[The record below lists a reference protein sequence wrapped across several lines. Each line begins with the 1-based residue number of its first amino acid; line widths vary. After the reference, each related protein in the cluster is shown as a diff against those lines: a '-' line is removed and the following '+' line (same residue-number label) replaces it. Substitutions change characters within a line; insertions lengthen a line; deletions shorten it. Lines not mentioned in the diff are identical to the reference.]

1 MKELIEKIK
10 TWVTGNPALAAVAA
24 LGASFL
30 LLPILRKATRP
41 VRRKRRAIKVKPVI
55 RRRTTI
61 RKPRRVKNVKKGLKP
76 WQIKGSLAAKRRMAQ
91 IRKKR

>member
-10 TWVTGNPALAAVAA
+10 TWVIGNPALAAVAA

-30 LLPILRKATRP
+30 LLPIIRKAARP

-55 RRRTTI
+55 RRTTI

>member
-24 LGASFL
+24 LAASFL
-30 LLPILRKATRP
+30 LLPIIRKATRP

-55 RRRTTI
+55 RRTTI